1 MTSFYDKYYLND
13 SKKNNNT
20 YNNTNNNTNI
30 LKKDYTLQYNDF
42 QKLKVSEQYNKLYNK
57 VYNINNEN
65 KVIKENKKI
74 YNLSFSELFQNAGR
88 VYIDI
93 INDLSI
99 FFSENN
105 KDKNLN
111 ELGYIFTKNNNILYI
126 GLFILIL
133 SFFLWLIDMTK

>member
-74 YNLSFSELFQNAGR
+74 YNLSFSELFKNAGK

-105 KDKNLN
+105 NDKNIN
-111 ELGYIFTKNNNILYI
+111 KLGYIFTKNNNILYI